1 MIPFRYF
8 GKAVAI
14 PILLF
19 MVYGCAS
26 YNQQASGFYSSL
38 VEGNYEKA
46 SKNLDQNKLLKKNR
60 NRLLYLLEKGKVE
73 HLLRHYEKS
82 NEFLEE
88 ADRLMEANRQS
99 AKDIMAGT
107 LINPMMQSYRGE
119 DFEKYMVHYYKALNY
134 LQLQDTEEALVE
146 ARRISLRQ
154 YAQEAEAGSNHYTQ
168 DAFSLILQSLVYEKA
183 GDLNNAFVAC
193 RNAAN
198 LYLDRGGNYYGTAM
212 PGQLKTD
219 LLRLAWMNGFRD
231 ELEWYENKLGMKW
244 NPEQS
249 LPKDELILF
258 WENGRAPVK
267 KEENVFFSLSEQ
279 GGNYFFTDNRDR
291 YKIPFNHHSS
301 ASIGSGHSF
310 RLAIPYYEP
319 QPLKYHSAHVQTA
332 GGNIFFEPAQAIN
345 ELAIATM
352 NEQRL
357 REMAKMLTRL
367 AIKKLAEEA
376 TKPDKDEKDS
386 KHKNRMEAVSLGLK
400 IFSLASEKADTRNWQ
415 SLPHTIQ
422 YVRIPLGPGT
432 NQLKVEITGAQGN
445 SSQTLSIENKGG
457 LQFSNLSTL

>member
-1 MIPFRYF
+1 
-8 GKAVAI
+8 
-14 PILLF
+14 
-19 MVYGCAS
+19 
-26 YNQQASGFYSSL
+26 
-38 VEGNYEKA
+38 
-46 SKNLDQNKLLKKNR
+46 
-60 NRLLYLLEKGKVE
+60 
-73 HLLRHYEKS
+73 
-82 NEFLEE
+82 
-88 ADRLMEANRQS
+88 
-99 AKDIMAGT
+99 
-107 LINPMMQSYRGE
+107 MQSYRGE

-291 YKIPFNHHSS
+291 YKIPFNHHSN